1 MIKGVCVSHGACILQ
16 FTACS
21 LVTVAQCVVGD
32 YTWPLAQVREEERGW
47 SLEMVGGSSGQQ
59 SPGAVW

>member
-21 LVTVAQCVVGD
+21 LVTVAVCGD

>member
-1 MIKGVCVSHGACILQ
+1 MIKGVCACILQ